1 MCGDGF
7 VSKAQEEV
15 LWGNRLLGPART
27 DVLVGVHDKDG
38 CFLCVAEEGGG
49 RESAQCCGAGVPPSC
64 IDAHN
69 LLSNLFVVWVGHRDG
84 GAGTSVLPT
93 GTTLA
98 TQAVSPAA
106 VGPPPLQHWPS
117 STPDLFSYH
126 SLDVRRL

>member
-49 RESAQCCGAGVPPSC
+49 RESAQCCGAGVLPSYK
-64 IDAHN
+64 DAHN
-69 LLSNLFVVWVGHRDG
+69 LLINLFVVWNGHCDGSARNGGHGVG
-84 GAGTSVLPT
+84 
-93 GTTLA
+93 GTTKKK
-98 TQAVSPAA
+98 
-106 VGPPPLQHWPS
+106 
-117 STPDLFSYH
+117 
-126 SLDVRRL
+126 SLNDVVVICKLC